1 MSFQAMAWA
10 IKEPLPPYEKLA
22 ILVLANYANADGIC
36 WPSIRRI
43 CLDTG
48 MSRAQVC
55 RTLLNLEKKKSI
67 VRKQRLNS
75 DRGSRSTVY
84 NLSMKH
90 VEFEFDSLT
99 LEVDD
104 GSELALA
111 LDSGGSLQ

>member
-10 IKEPLPPYEKLA
+10 VKEPLPPYEKLA
-22 ILVLANYANADGIC
+22 ILVLANYANAEGIC

-43 CLDTG
+43 CIDTG

-75 DRGSRSTVY
+75 EKGSRSTIY
-84 NLSMKH
+84 RLSMKP
-90 VEFEFDSLT
+90 VEFGFESLT
-99 LEVDD
+99 LEVDEGD
-104 GSELALA
+104 DNALA
-111 LDSGGSLQ
+111 IGIGGSLQ